1 MSDDNQQTPETG
13 SPLEWSERI
22 LVGAWR
28 DLKSVYYANSTIW
41 KLLKSATLV
50 FFGFFLWAGSNLLL
64 SYQPGWGF
72 LYYIMAYGFVLLL
85 WGPLTHL
92 LLVPFVIRMRRLGG
106 GGLSRFISR
115 HGSKTNLTIFIIIV
129 LILGTFPLGAMTFE
143 FQLPSGGE
151 SDVNPRLDCT
161 RSGETVHCHLSDSR
175 GIDRVVV
182 TSGGETIE
190 VIEEPPFEFTLDVNR
205 MSADRGDKQFVVE
218 LQDENGDTLRRYNRR
233 VELIPG

>member
-1 MSDDNQQTPETG
+1 MSDDPQGAQHPG
-13 SPLEWSERI
+13 SPLAWARTV

-41 KLLKSATLV
+41 KLLKSATLL
-50 FFGFFLWAGSNLLL
+50 FLGFFMWAGTNLLL

-72 LYYIMAYGFVLLL
+72 LYYLMAYGFVLLL

-92 LLVPFVIRMRRLGG
+92 VIVPLVIRMRRSGTG
-106 GGLSRFISR
+106 RISRFVSR
-115 HGSKTNLTIFIIIV
+115 HGSKTNLTIFIVIV
-129 LILGTFPLGAMTFE
+129 LILGTFPLGVMTFE
-143 FQLPSGGE
+143 FQLPSGGG

-161 RSGETVHCHLSDSR
+161 RSNETVHCHLSDSR

-182 TSGGETIE
+182 TSGGETLE
-190 VIEEPPFEFTLDVNR
+190 VLEEPPYEFTLDE
-205 MSADRGDKQFVVE
+205 SQLGAERGDKQFVVE
-218 LQDENGDTLRRYNRR
+218 LQDEDGNTLRRYSRR